1 MTSAWRAAWLIAAKD
16 LRVESRSRELLYTTL
31 FFAVTA
37 VLVFAFSFVQQDA
50 TVPPG
55 AASGILWVTLSFSGT
70 IALTRTFERER
81 EHDTLR
87 GLLLTPAPRS
97 AVYLGKLVGVTLLLL
112 AIQALIVPLTGLF
125 FQAPV
130 LRVGPW
136 LALLLVTG
144 TIGFAAVGTLFAAML
159 VRARSRDVLLPIV
172 LFPIVV
178 PVIVAGVRGTN
189 AIFLPEPDLAMA
201 RIWLAMLVSFDTVF
215 VSLALWT
222 CGPLL
227 GES

>member
-1 MTSAWRAAWLIAAKD
+1 MSVLKTAWIIALKD
-16 LRVESRSRELLYTTL
+16 LRVESRSRELVFTTL
-31 FFAVTA
+31 FFALTS
-37 VLVFAFSFVQQDA
+37 VLVFAFSFVQADDS
-50 TVPPG
+50 VPAG
-55 AASGILWVTLSFSGT
+55 AASGILWVTLAFSGT

-87 GLLLTPAPRS
+87 GLLLSPAPRS
-97 AVYLGKLVGVTLLLL
+97 AVYLGKLFGVVLLLL

-125 FQAPV
+125 FQAPIG
-130 LRVGPW
+130 RAAGW
-136 LALLLVTG
+136 LIAMLITGAL
-144 TIGFAAVGTLFAAML
+144 GFGAVGTLFAAML
-159 VRARSRDVLLPIV
+159 VRARSRDVLLPLV

-178 PVIVAGVRGTN
+178 PVIIAGVRGTN
-189 AIFLPEPDLAMA
+189 AIFLPEPDFAMA
-201 RIWLAMLVSFDTVF
+201 RVWLAMLVSFDAVF

>member
-1 MTSAWRAAWLIAAKD
+1 MKTLNAAWQIALKD
-16 LRVESRSRELLYTTL
+16 LRVESRSRELVFTTL
-31 FFAVTA
+31 FFALTS
-37 VLVFAFSFVQQDA
+37 VLVFAFSFVQADDS
-50 TVPPG
+50 VPAG
-55 AASGILWVTLSFSGT
+55 APSGILWVTLAFSGT

-87 GLLLTPAPRS
+87 GLLLSPVPRS
-97 AVYLGKLVGVTLLLL
+97 AVYLGKLVGVLLLLL

-125 FQAPV
+125 FQAPIG
-130 LRVGPW
+130 RAAGW
-136 LALLLVTG
+136 LIAMLVTG
-144 TIGFAAVGTLFAAML
+144 ALGFAAVGTLFAAML
-159 VRARSRDVLLPIV
+159 VRARSRDVLLPLV

-178 PVIVAGVRGTN
+178 PVIIAGVRGTN
-189 AIFLPEPDLAMA
+189 AIFLPEPDFAMA
-201 RIWLAMLVSFDTVF
+201 RVWLAMLISFDAVF

>member
-1 MTSAWRAAWLIAAKD
+1 VKTLHAAWQIALKD
-16 LRVESRSRELLYTTL
+16 LRVESRSRELVFTTL
-31 FFAVTA
+31 FFALTS
-37 VLVFAFSFVQQDA
+37 VLVFAFSFVQVDG
-50 TVPPG
+50 TVPVG
-55 AASGILWVTLSFSGT
+55 AASGILWVTLAFAGT

-87 GLLLTPAPRS
+87 GLLLSPIPRT
-97 AVYLGKLVGVTLLLL
+97 AVYLGKLFGVVLLLA

-125 FQAPV
+125 FQAPIV
-130 LRVGPW
+130 RSAGW
-136 LALLLVTG
+136 LISMLVTG
-144 TIGFAAVGTLFAAML
+144 ALVFAAVGTLFAAML
-159 VRARSRDVLLPIV
+159 VRARSRDVLLPLV

-178 PVIVAGVRGTN
+178 PVIIAGVRGTN
-189 AIFLPEPDLAMA
+189 ALFLPEPDFAMA
-201 RIWLAMLVSFDTVF
+201 RLWLAMLISFDAVF